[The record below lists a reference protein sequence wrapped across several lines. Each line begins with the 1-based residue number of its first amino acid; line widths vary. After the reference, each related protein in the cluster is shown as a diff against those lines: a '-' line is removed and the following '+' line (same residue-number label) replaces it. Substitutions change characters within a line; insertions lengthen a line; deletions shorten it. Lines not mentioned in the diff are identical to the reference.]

1 MLTDH
6 QRIHRLDREPLPASL
21 ARRRRR
27 RRSPP
32 SISCHRA
39 HPLTRARGSTRRI
52 ERGADDARR
61 ASVRARDARGT
72 RSRARRRRVSTM
84 ASSAD
89 EDGSNELEAIET
101 AETAERGG
109 TVGRAVGG
117 IVRALSGIV
126 TRPRDDDDDDDVAD
140 VEPRL
145 LRRESSVGKN
155 SAPASAMR
163 SFSNA
168 VKSSE
173 RNKVPACAIKLLR
186 PARVNT
192 STRAR
197 FWRKHQRT
205 RARPA

>member
-1 MLTDH
+1 
-6 QRIHRLDREPLPASL
+6 
-21 ARRRRR
+21 
-27 RRSPP
+27 
-32 SISCHRA
+32 
-39 HPLTRARGSTRRI
+39 
-52 ERGADDARR
+52 
-61 ASVRARDARGT
+61 
-72 RSRARRRRVSTM
+72 M

-101 AETAERGG
+101 AETAETSG

-145 LRRESSVGKN
+145 MRRESSVGKN

-173 RNKVPACAIKLLR
+173 RMRKIERQRENEERDASDEEEEDIAFKVKRDDDDASHSSKR
-186 PARVNT
+186 ERG
-192 STRAR
+192 
-197 FWRKHQRT
+197 
-205 RARPA
+205 